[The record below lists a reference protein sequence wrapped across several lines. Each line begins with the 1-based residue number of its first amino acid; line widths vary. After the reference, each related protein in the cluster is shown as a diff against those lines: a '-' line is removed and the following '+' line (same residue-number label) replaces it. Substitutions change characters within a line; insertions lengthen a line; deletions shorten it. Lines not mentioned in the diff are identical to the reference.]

1 MPPSRSRQ
9 SEEIYY
15 LLKILA
21 TSWWHKVDSFL
32 TERSEQDSPVSHSPL
47 PTLAYYSCLHTFP
60 HCFKIRPFQFSLLWF
75 SLGLGFTRDT
85 HLSTPMF
92 FIWVIWLGVPNP
104 QRDIWQVWSPLLFA
118 MIGERLLHWHLLIRE
133 RPKTL
138 LNILQSTEQ
147 LLHHK
152 HTQQRIIWL
161 KISVILRLRSPILD
175 RSSFGWMRK
184 KIGVWEQRE
193 VPILPGNDW
202 LSHSYVNK

>member
-1 MPPSRSRQ
+1 M
-9 SEEIYY
+9 
-15 LLKILA
+15 ILA
-21 TSWWHKVDSFL
+21 LSPDSSSLCRLGSYKACKSVECNPTAGISFSFCPDS
-32 TERSEQDSPVSHSPL
+32 ERVSNTYFKQS
-47 PTLAYYSCLHTFP
+47 TFP

-152 HTQQRIIWL
+152 HTQQRII
-161 KISVILRLRSPILD
+161 
-175 RSSFGWMRK
+175 
-184 KIGVWEQRE
+184 
-193 VPILPGNDW
+193 
-202 LSHSYVNK
+202 